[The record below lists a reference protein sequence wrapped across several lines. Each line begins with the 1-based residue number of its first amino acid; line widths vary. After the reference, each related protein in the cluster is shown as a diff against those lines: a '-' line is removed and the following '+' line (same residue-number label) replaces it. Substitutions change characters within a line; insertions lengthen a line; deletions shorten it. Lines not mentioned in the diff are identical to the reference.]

1 LLSRAGLDVQLACR
15 TLAQARQVE
24 AERENG
30 RYLPDVPLD
39 PTIEVT
45 TVADVEFAAVDLV
58 VLAVPCSRLP
68 AVTAAAGTGIGERA
82 AVLVVSKGLVPPAG
96 ATPAAYVSERVRA
109 RAVAS
114 LGGPAHARET
124 LTGGASV
131 VLAGP
136 DPDLARQLTETLSAA
151 GLRVETS
158 DDLAGVEL
166 AACAKNAAAL
176 AAAAAAAAGPNMA
189 GAAAGRVFSEVHR
202 LARARDARA
211 ETFTGLAGVGDL
223 VGTALAEGSR
233 NRRAGELVGSGL
245 PAKQAAA
252 MVDQTAEA
260 LATVPLLAE
269 AMREEGVDG
278 PVTTA
283 LAEVLEGR
291 IPARHWLEEVRA
303 PAARA
308 A

>member
-1 LLSRAGLDVQLACR
+1 
-15 TLAQARQVE
+15 
-24 AERENG
+24 
-30 RYLPDVPLD
+30 
-39 PTIEVT
+39 
-45 TVADVEFAAVDLV
+45 
-58 VLAVPCSRLP
+58 
-68 AVTAAAGTGIGERA
+68 
-82 AVLVVSKGLVPPAG
+82 
-96 ATPAAYVSERVRA
+96 
-109 RAVAS
+109 
-114 LGGPAHARET
+114 
-124 LTGGASV
+124 
-131 VLAGP
+131 
-136 DPDLARQLTETLSAA
+136 
-151 GLRVETS
+151 
-158 DDLAGVEL
+158 
-166 AACAKNAAAL
+166 
-176 AAAAAAAAGPNMA
+176 MA

-202 LARARDARA
+202 LARVRGARSESFA
-211 ETFTGLAGVGDL
+211 GLAGVGDL

-269 AMREEGVDG
+269 AMSEEGVDG

>member
-1 LLSRAGLDVQLACR
+1 
-15 TLAQARQVE
+15 
-24 AERENG
+24 
-30 RYLPDVPLD
+30 
-39 PTIEVT
+39 
-45 TVADVEFAAVDLV
+45 
-58 VLAVPCSRLP
+58 
-68 AVTAAAGTGIGERA
+68 
-82 AVLVVSKGLVPPAG
+82 VSKGLVPPAG
-96 ATPAAYVSERVRA
+96 ATPAASVSERVRA

-136 DPDLARQLTETLSAA
+136 DPDLARQLTETRSAA